1 MAAGVEDE
9 PALAG
14 VPQASGGGADA
25 IGGEPALAGA
35 PQASGVGA
43 DAIGGEA
50 ALAGVP
56 EAVRDKA
63 RMDAVLRGKWEA
75 PARKGVE
82 LSLLGLYAASGLFAL
97 ICTFAKGALGFGL
110 FAVAAGAPVVE
121 EMAKVVLTLMLL
133 EKEPWRFRSAGAI
146 VLSCLVS
153 ALVFATVENM
163 LYLNVYIPENKLTAG
178 IIWYRLT
185 VCTMLHLCCTAISSC
200 GLAKAWRNAR
210 ECLRT
215 FSASTVTPY
224 LVVAMVV
231 HGLYNTFAV
240 LFSLAQ

>member
-14 VPQASGGGADA
+14 V
-25 IGGEPALAGA
+25 

-56 EAVRDKA
+56 EAVCDKA
-63 RMDAVLRGKWEA
+63 RMDAVLREKWEA
-75 PARKGVE
+75 PVHQGVE
-82 LSLLGLYAASGLFAL
+82 LRLLALYAASGLFAL
-97 ICTFAKGALGFGL
+97 ICTFAKGAFGFGL

-121 EMAKVVLTLMLL
+121 EMAKVVLPLMLL

-146 VLSCLVS
+146 VLPCLVS
-153 ALVFATVENM
+153 ALVFATVENI
-163 LYLNVYIPENKLTAG
+163 LYLSVYIPENKLTAG
-178 IIWYRLT
+178 IIWYRLI
-185 VCTMLHLCCTAISSC
+185 VCTMLHLGCTAISSC
-200 GLAKAWRNAR
+200 GLAKAWRHAR
-210 ECLRT
+210 DGLRM

-231 HGLYNTFAV
+231 HGLYNTIAV
-240 LFSLAQ
+240 LFCLAQ

>member
-9 PALAG
+9 PALA
-14 VPQASGGGADA
+14 D
-25 IGGEPALAGA
+25 A
-35 PQASGVGA
+35 PQASSVGA

-56 EAVRDKA
+56 EAVCDKT
-63 RMDAVLRGKWEA
+63 RMDAALRGKWEA
-75 PARKGVE
+75 PAHHVLE
-82 LSLLGLYAASGLFAL
+82 LRILGLYAASGLFAL
-97 ICTFAKGALGFGL
+97 ICTLAKGALGFGL
-110 FAVAAGAPVVE
+110 FAVVTGAPVVE
-121 EMAKVVLTLMLL
+121 EMAKVALPLMLL
-133 EKEPWRFRSAGAI
+133 EKAPWRFRSAGAI

-178 IIWYRLT
+178 IIWYRLI
-185 VCTMLHLCCTAISSC
+185 VCTMLHLCCTAVSSC
-200 GLAKAWRNAR
+200 GLVKAWRNAR
-210 ECLRT
+210 DGLRT